1 MFDVAGGADELGDF
15 GFASVMRR
23 FEAVMPLRLSLASR
37 NELIALPRQMEP
49 ARPAGMS

>member
-23 FEAVMPLRLSLASR
+23 FEALSCRFDFRL
-37 NELIALPRQMEP
+37 P
-49 ARPAGMS
+49 AETNS